1 MPPHLHHGSGSWECP
16 VWLTVVVV
24 LVALGYLRGWLQL
37 RWFSSKAIPA
47 WRAVSFLSGLALTWV
62 AVASPIGAGDERLLT
77 FHMVQH
83 LLLMSVASPLVL
95 LGAPLMSL
103 AHGLPPEVVR
113 VATGLLRRA
122 PLPRLGKA
130 LGQPAV
136 CWVAAT
142 VTLAAWHIPA
152 ALTLSSQSAAWHA
165 VAHASFLAT
174 GLLFWWPVVQ
184 PWPSMRTG
192 PSWSLVLYLFLA
204 MLPCDILAGFLV
216 FSDRVVYT
224 VYLQSGSSELSVL
237 ADQQFAGA
245 LMWTAVTMI
254 YLVAGTLL
262 ATELLMVPR
271 HEDARLPRNV
281 KVA

>member
-1 MPPHLHHGSGSWECP
+1 MPPHVHNGSGSWQCP
-16 VWLTVVVV
+16 VLLTVIV
-24 LVALGYLRGWLQL
+24 LLLALGYLRGWLQL
-37 RWFSSKAIPA
+37 RSFSAKAIPA

-62 AVASPIGAGDERLLT
+62 VIASPIGAGDGRMLT

-103 AHGLPPEVVR
+103 AHGLPQEVER
-113 VATGLLRRA
+113 VARGLLRRA
-122 PLPRLGKA
+122 PLPQLGRA
-130 LGQPAV
+130 LVQPVV

-142 VTLAAWHIPA
+142 VTLAAWHVPA
-152 ALTLSSQSAAWHA
+152 ALTLSSQTAAWHA
-165 VAHASFLAT
+165 VAHGSFLAT
-174 GLLFWWPVVQ
+174 GLLFWWPVVR
-184 PWPSMRTG
+184 PWPSLRTG

-204 MLPCDILAGFLV
+204 MLPCDVLAGFLV
-216 FSDRVVYT
+216 FSERVVYP
-224 VYLQSGSSELSVL
+224 VYLKSGSSALSVL

-245 LMWTAVTMI
+245 LMWTAVTII

-262 ATELLMVPR
+262 ATELLMVPG
-271 HEDARLPRNV
+271 HWDARLPRNG